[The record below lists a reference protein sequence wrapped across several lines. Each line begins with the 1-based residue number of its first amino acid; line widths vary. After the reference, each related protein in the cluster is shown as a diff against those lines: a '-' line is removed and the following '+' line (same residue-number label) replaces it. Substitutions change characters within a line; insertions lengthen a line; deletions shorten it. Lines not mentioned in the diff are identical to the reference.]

1 MGHVNVFNQVQQ
13 SLSQQPLIC
22 FTSATACSDWLQP
35 QRRVTTVAI
44 MITMQPR
51 AGGVYT
57 YLTRHHDVLPLA
69 AAGMWL
75 QLSVSVKL

>member
-1 MGHVNVFNQVQQ
+1 M
-13 SLSQQPLIC
+13 
-22 FTSATACSDWLQP
+22 
-35 QRRVTTVAI
+35 AI